1 MKSETPAVPWRV
13 AGDDLLLDVR
23 LTPRAA
29 HDRIDGPEH
38 LSDGRL
44 VLKARVRA
52 VPEKGAAN
60 AALAKLFAKALDV
73 HKSAVSLE
81 TGTTSRLKTLRIEG
95 GAAGLSARLQDLFG

>member
-1 MKSETPAVPWRV
+1 MAPETPDLPWRV
-13 AGDDLLLDVR
+13 AGDDVLLDVR

-29 HDRIDGPEH
+29 HDRIDGAEC
-38 LSDGRL
+38 LSDGRV

-60 AALAKLFAKALDV
+60 AALVKLIARALDV

-81 TGTTSRLKTLRIEG
+81 TGATSRLKTLKIQG
-95 GAAGLSARLQDLFG
+95 SSASLPGRLQGLLG